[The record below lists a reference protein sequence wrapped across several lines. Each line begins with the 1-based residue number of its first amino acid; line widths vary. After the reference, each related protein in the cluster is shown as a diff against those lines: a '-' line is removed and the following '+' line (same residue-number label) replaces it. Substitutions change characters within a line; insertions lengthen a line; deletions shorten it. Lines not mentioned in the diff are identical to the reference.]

1 MTEKR
6 LKKISLLFFFLL
18 SFIIANDAPVE
29 GLLAVVG
36 NNIILHTDVFQ
47 QSQMIAIQ
55 QGLDVSQN
63 PYAFERIYNETLSN
77 MIDQYVLLAAAEKD
91 TTIEITTSEVDT
103 ALDQQLAEIIS
114 RAGSEAALEEALGQP
129 IRQIKKDYWI
139 EIKNMILIDRF
150 RYSLFSGVDVT
161 RKEVQS
167 FYSHYKD
174 SLPLVPEKIKFSLI
188 ELPFVP
194 SEESKLSEF
203 NLIVQ
208 LKEQIQNGASFEG
221 IAKEYSQDPGSSGVG
236 GDLGY
241 MKRGTLVSEYEE
253 VAFSLNVNEIS
264 DPVLSP
270 FGYHLIQLLDKKG
283 ESIHTRH
290 ILRFL
295 KPSDEDKERVLEEMR
310 EIYSDTQH
318 DPGLFDSLA
327 QEIKYDLKNNSGVY
341 LEVDINTI
349 PFDLLSSIKGTPA
362 HTLSYPFEYQGESVC
377 LVYVFEKTNSV
388 KPTLE
393 NSWEVVRGFAKNE
406 KMNNVFL
413 SWLDTNKGKTFIKI
427 FHP

>member
-1 MTEKR
+1 MESL
-6 LKKISLLFFFLL
+6 LKKFNLFFFLL
-18 SFIIANDAPVE
+18 LTFGGTDDAPVD

-55 QGLDVSQN
+55 RGLDVSQN
-63 PYAFERIYNETLSN
+63 PYVFERIYKETLSN

-91 TTIEITTSEVDT
+91 TTIEITAEEVDA
-103 ALDQQLAEIIS
+103 ALEQQLVEIIS
-114 RAGSEAALEEALGQP
+114 RAGSEGALEEALGQP
-129 IRQIKKDYWI
+129 IRQIKKDYWV

-174 SLPLVPEKIKFSLI
+174 SLPPVPAKINFSLI
-188 ELPFVP
+188 ELPFIP
-194 SEESKLSEF
+194 GEESKLSEF
-203 NLIVQ
+203 NLIAR
-208 LKEQIQNGASFEG
+208 LKEQLEKGASFED

-253 VAFSLNVNEIS
+253 VAFSLDINEIS
-264 DPVLSP
+264 SPVLSP

-283 ESIHTRH
+283 ELIHTRH

-295 KPSDEDKERVLEEMR
+295 RPSDDDREGVLEEIR
-310 EIYSDTQH
+310 EIYSETQH
-318 DPGLFDSLA
+318 DPGLFDSLV
-327 QEIKYDLKNNSGVY
+327 QEIKLDLKNRSGVY
-341 LEVDINTI
+341 PGADVSSI

-362 HTLSYPFEYQGESVC
+362 HTLSYPFESQNESVC
-377 LVYVFEKTNSV
+377 LAYVFEKTDSV

-393 NSWEVVRGFAKNE
+393 NSWETVKVFAKNE
-406 KMNNVFL
+406 KINSIFL
-413 SWLDTNKGKTFIKI
+413 TWLDENKGKTFIKI

>member
-1 MTEKR
+1 MESL
-6 LKKISLLFFFLL
+6 LKKINLFFIFL
-18 SFIIANDAPVE
+18 FTFGGADDAPVD

-55 QGLDVSQN
+55 RGLDISQN
-63 PYAFERIYNETLSN
+63 PYVFERIYKETLSN
-77 MIDQYVLLAAAEKD
+77 MIDQYVLLTAAEKD
-91 TTIEITTSEVDT
+91 TTIEITADEVDA
-103 ALDQQLAEIIS
+103 ALEQQLTEIIS
-114 RAGSEAALEEALGQP
+114 RAGSEEALEKALGQP
-129 IRQIKKDYWI
+129 IRQIKKDYWV

-174 SLPLVPEKIKFSLI
+174 SLPPVPAKIKFSLI
-188 ELPFVP
+188 ELPFIP
-194 SEESKLSEF
+194 GEESKLSEF
-203 NLIVQ
+203 NLIVH
-208 LKEQIQNGASFEG
+208 LKERLEKGASFENL
-221 IAKEYSQDPGSSGVG
+221 AKEYSQDPGSSGVG

-253 VAFSLNVNEIS
+253 VAFSLNINEIS
-264 DPVLSP
+264 APVLSP

-283 ESIHTRH
+283 ERIHTRH

-295 KPSDEDKERVLEEMR
+295 KPSDEDKEAVLGKIR
-310 EIYSDTQH
+310 KFYSETQH
-318 DPGLFDSLA
+318 DPGLFDSLV
-327 QEIKYDLKNNSGVY
+327 QEIRLDLNNRSGIY
-341 LEVDINTI
+341 PEVDVSTI
-349 PFDLLSSIKGTPA
+349 PLDLLSSIKETPSN
-362 HTLSYPFEYQGESVC
+362 TLSYPFESQNESVC
-377 LVYVFEKTNSV
+377 LAYVFEKRDPA

-393 NSWEVVRGFAKNE
+393 NSWETIKDFAKNE
-406 KMNNVFL
+406 KMNSIFL
-413 SWLDTNKGKTFIKI
+413 TWLDENKGKTFIKI

>member
-1 MTEKR
+1 MESL
-6 LKKISLLFFFLL
+6 LKKINLFFIFL
-18 SFIIANDAPVE
+18 FTFGGADDAPVD

-55 QGLDVSQN
+55 RGLDISQN
-63 PYAFERIYNETLSN
+63 PYVFERIYKETLSN
-77 MIDQYVLLAAAEKD
+77 MIDQYVLLTAAEKD
-91 TTIEITTSEVDT
+91 TTIEITADEVDA
-103 ALDQQLAEIIS
+103 ALEQQLTEIIS
-114 RAGSEAALEEALGQP
+114 RAGSEGALEKALGQP
-129 IRQIKKDYWI
+129 IRQIKKDYWV

-174 SLPLVPEKIKFSLI
+174 SLPPVPAKIKFSLI
-188 ELPFVP
+188 ELPFIP
-194 SEESKLSEF
+194 GEESKLSEF
-203 NLIVQ
+203 NLIVH
-208 LKEQIQNGASFEG
+208 LKERLEKGASFENL
-221 IAKEYSQDPGSSGVG
+221 AKEYSQDPGSSGVG

-253 VAFSLNVNEIS
+253 VAFSLNINEIS
-264 DPVLSP
+264 APVLSP

-283 ESIHTRH
+283 ERIHTRH

-295 KPSDEDKERVLEEMR
+295 KPSDEDKEAVLGKIR
-310 EIYSDTQH
+310 KFYSETQH
-318 DPGLFDSLA
+318 DPGLFDSLV
-327 QEIKYDLKNNSGVY
+327 QEIRLDLNNRSGIY
-341 LEVDINTI
+341 PEVDVSTI
-349 PFDLLSSIKGTPA
+349 PLDLLSSIKETPSN
-362 HTLSYPFEYQGESVC
+362 TLSYPFESQNESVC
-377 LVYVFEKTNSV
+377 LAYVFEKRDPA

-393 NSWEVVRGFAKNE
+393 NSWETIKDFAKNE
-406 KMNNVFL
+406 KMNSIFL
-413 SWLDTNKGKTFIKI
+413 TWLDENKGKTFIKI

>member
-1 MTEKR
+1 MESL
-6 LKKISLLFFFLL
+6 LKKINLFFFLL
-18 SFIIANDAPVE
+18 LTFGWADDAPVD

-47 QSQMIAIQ
+47 QAQMIAIQ
-55 QGLDVSQN
+55 RGLDVSQN
-63 PYAFERIYNETLSN
+63 PYVFERIYKETLSN

-91 TTIEITTSEVDT
+91 TTIEITANEVDA
-103 ALDQQLAEIIS
+103 ALEQQLAEIIS
-114 RAGSEAALEEALGQP
+114 RAGSEGALEEALGQP
-129 IRQIKKDYWI
+129 IRQIKKDYWV
-139 EIKNMILIDRF
+139 EIKNMILMDRF

-174 SLPLVPEKIKFSLI
+174 SLPPVPAKINFSLI
-188 ELPFVP
+188 ELPFIP
-194 SEESKLSEF
+194 GEESKLSEF
-203 NLIVQ
+203 NLIAH
-208 LKEQIQNGASFEG
+208 LKEQLEKGASFED

-253 VAFSLNVNEIS
+253 VAFSLDINEIS
-264 DPVLSP
+264 APVLSP
-270 FGYHLIQLLDKKG
+270 FGYHLIQLLDKRG
-283 ESIHTRH
+283 ERIHTRH

-295 KPSDEDKERVLEEMR
+295 RPSDDDREGVLEEIR
-310 EIYSDTQH
+310 KIYSETQH
-318 DPGLFDSLA
+318 DPGLFDSLV
-327 QEIKYDLKNNSGVY
+327 QEIKLDLKNRSGVY
-341 LEVDINTI
+341 PGVDVSSI

-362 HTLSYPFEYQGESVC
+362 HTLSYPFESQNESVC
-377 LVYVFEKTNSV
+377 LAYVFEKTDSV

-393 NSWEVVRGFAKNE
+393 NSWETVKAFAKNE
-406 KMNNVFL
+406 KINSIFL
-413 SWLDTNKGKTFIKI
+413 IWLDENKGKTFIKI

>member
-1 MTEKR
+1 MVSC
-6 LKKISLLFFFLL
+6 LKKISLFLL
-18 SFIIANDAPVE
+18 FLLTFGGANNAPVD

-36 NNIILHTDVFQ
+36 NNIILHTDVLQ
-47 QSQMIAIQ
+47 QSQMVAIE
-55 QGLDVSQN
+55 QGLDISQN
-63 PYAFERIYNETLSN
+63 PYAFDRIYNETLSN

-91 TTIEITTSEVDT
+91 TTIDVSTGEVDA
-103 ALDQQLAEIIS
+103 ALEQQLAEIIS
-114 RAGSEAALEEALGQP
+114 RAGSEGALEEALGKP
-129 IRQIKKDYWI
+129 IRQIKKDYWV

-150 RYSLFSGVDVT
+150 RYGLFSGVDVT

-174 SLPLVPEKIKFSLI
+174 SLPLVPAKIKFSLI
-188 ELPFVP
+188 ELPFIP
-194 SEESKLSEF
+194 SEKSRLSEL
-203 NLIVQ
+203 NLITQ
-208 LKEQIQNGASFEG
+208 LKEKIEKGGSFESL
-221 IAKEYSQDPGSSGVG
+221 AKEYSQDPGSSGVG

-253 VAFSLNVNEIS
+253 SAFSLEVNEIS

-295 KPSDEDKERVLEEMR
+295 KPSDEDKEAALEEIR
-310 EIYSDTQH
+310 QIYLETQH

-327 QEIKYDLKNNSGVY
+327 QEIKYDLKNLSGLY
-341 LEVDINTI
+341 QEVDVNSI
-349 PFDLLSSIKGTPA
+349 PFDLLPSIKETPA
-362 HTLSYPFEYQGESVC
+362 HTLSYPFESQNESVC
-377 LVYVFEKTNSV
+377 LAYVFEKTDSV
-388 KPTLE
+388 RPTLE
-393 NSWEVVRGFAKNE
+393 NSWETIRVFAKNE
-406 KMNNVFL
+406 KMNNIFL
-413 SWLDTNKGKTFIKI
+413 SWLSENKGKTFIKI

>member
-1 MTEKR
+1 MESL
-6 LKKISLLFFFLL
+6 LKKINLFFFLL
-18 SFIIANDAPVE
+18 LTFGGADDAPVD

-55 QGLDVSQN
+55 RGLDVSQN
-63 PYAFERIYNETLSN
+63 PYVFERIYKETLSN
-77 MIDQYVLLAAAEKD
+77 MIDQYVLLTAAEKD
-91 TTIEITTSEVDT
+91 TTIEITADEVDA
-103 ALDQQLAEIIS
+103 ALEQQLAEIIS
-114 RAGSEAALEEALGQP
+114 RAGSEEALEEALGQP
-129 IRQIKKDYWI
+129 IRQIKKDYWV

-161 RKEVQS
+161 RREVQS

-174 SLPLVPEKIKFSLI
+174 SLPLVPAKIKFSLI
-188 ELPFVP
+188 ELPFIP
-194 SEESKLSEF
+194 GEESKLSEF
-203 NLIVQ
+203 NLIVH
-208 LKEQIQNGASFEG
+208 LKELLEKGASFEAL
-221 IAKEYSQDPGSSGVG
+221 AKEYSQDPGSSGVG

-253 VAFSLNVNEIS
+253 VAFSLDINEIS
-264 DPVLSP
+264 TPVLSS

-283 ESIHTRH
+283 ELIHTRH

-295 KPSDEDKERVLEEMR
+295 KPSDDDKEGILGEIRK
-310 EIYSDTQH
+310 IYSETQH
-318 DPGLFDSLA
+318 DPGLFDSLV
-327 QEIKYDLKNNSGVY
+327 QEIRPDLNNRSGIY
-341 LEVDINTI
+341 PGVDVSSI
-349 PFDLLSSIKGTPA
+349 PFDLLSSIKETPA
-362 HTLSYPFEYQGESVC
+362 NTLSYPFESQGESVC
-377 LVYVFEKTNSV
+377 LAYVFEKRDSV

-393 NSWEVVRGFAKNE
+393 NSWEAVKELAKNE

-413 SWLDTNKGKTFIKI
+413 TWLDENKGKTFIKI

>member
-1 MTEKR
+1 MESL
-6 LKKISLLFFFLL
+6 LKKINLFFFLL
-18 SFIIANDAPVE
+18 LTFGWADDAPVD

-47 QSQMIAIQ
+47 QAQMIAIQ
-55 QGLDVSQN
+55 RGLDVSQN
-63 PYAFERIYNETLSN
+63 PYVFERIYKETLSN

-91 TTIEITTSEVDT
+91 TTIEITANEVDA
-103 ALDQQLAEIIS
+103 ALEQQLAEIIS
-114 RAGSEAALEEALGQP
+114 RAGSEGALEEALGQP
-129 IRQIKKDYWI
+129 IRQIKKDYWV
-139 EIKNMILIDRF
+139 EIKNMILMDRF

-174 SLPLVPEKIKFSLI
+174 SLPPVPAKINFSLI
-188 ELPFVP
+188 ELPFIP
-194 SEESKLSEF
+194 GEESKLSEF
-203 NLIVQ
+203 NLIAH
-208 LKEQIQNGASFEG
+208 LKEQLEKGASFED

-253 VAFSLNVNEIS
+253 VAFSLDINEIS
-264 DPVLSP
+264 APVLSP

-283 ESIHTRH
+283 ERIHTRH

-295 KPSDEDKERVLEEMR
+295 RPSDDDREGVLEEIR
-310 EIYSDTQH
+310 KIYSETQH
-318 DPGLFDSLA
+318 DPGLFDSLV
-327 QEIKYDLKNNSGVY
+327 QEIKLDLKNRSGVY
-341 LEVDINTI
+341 PGVDVSSI

-362 HTLSYPFEYQGESVC
+362 HTLSYPFESQNESVC
-377 LVYVFEKTNSV
+377 LAYVFEKTDSV

-393 NSWEVVRGFAKNE
+393 NSWETVKAFAKNE
-406 KMNNVFL
+406 KINSIFL
-413 SWLDTNKGKTFIKI
+413 IWLDENKGKTFIKI